1 MHKKTIFI
9 VAVLLLGGCVTP
21 PQTPQELREGVI
33 AGRMMTKMDHKEVNR
48 PVSEVFQDVK
58 TNADKCFNVRVTGST
73 PGTYGSQTQS
83 STYRARS
90 RMTGKTKGEM
100 VMQMEARASGKM
112 PEGGYFVLL
121 ADIEGTSANKT
132 RVTVYGSSVGYG
144 AVFEAIFDWAN
155 GKDRTCP
162 SWMR

>member
-1 MHKKTIFI
+1 MKTGAILI
-9 VAVLLLGGCVTP
+9 VAAFLMVGCVTP
-21 PQTPQELREGVI
+21 PQTSRELREGVI
-33 AGRMMTKMDHKEVNR
+33 AGRMMTKMDHKDVNR

-58 TNADKCFNVRVTGST
+58 KNADKCFNVRVTGST
-73 PGTYGSQTQS
+73 PGTYGPQTQS
-83 STYRARS
+83 STYRSRS

-121 ADIEGTSANKT
+121 ADMEGTSADKT

-144 AVFEAIFDWAN
+144 DVFEAIFDWAN
-155 GKDRTCP
+155 GKDRACP

>member
-1 MHKKTIFI
+1 MKTGAILI
-9 VAVLLLGGCVTP
+9 VAAFLMVGCVTP
-21 PQTPQELREGVI
+21 PQTSRELREGVM
-33 AGRMMTKMDHKEVNR
+33 AGRMMTKMDHKDVNR

-58 TNADKCFNVRVTGST
+58 KNADKCFNVRVTGST
-73 PGTYGSQTQS
+73 PGTYGPQTQS
-83 STYRARS
+83 STYRSRS

-121 ADIEGTSANKT
+121 ADMEETSANKT

-144 AVFEAIFDWAN
+144 DVFQAIFEWAQ
-155 GKDRTCP
+155 GKDRACP

>member
-1 MHKKTIFI
+1 MKAEAILI
-9 VAVLLLGGCVTP
+9 VATFLLFGCVTP
-21 PQTPQELREGVI
+21 PQTPQDLREGVK
-33 AGRMMTKMDHKEVNR
+33 AGRMMTKMEHKDVNR

-58 TNADKCFNVRVTGST
+58 KNADRCFNVRVTDST
-73 PGTYGSQTQS
+73 PGTYGPQTQS
-83 STYRARS
+83 SVYRSRS
-90 RMTGKTKGEM
+90 RMTGNTKGEM

-121 ADIEGTSANKT
+121 ADMEGTSASKT

-144 AVFEAIFDWAN
+144 DVFEAIFEWAN
-155 GKDRTCP
+155 GKDRACP